1 MLTAFPLPW
10 HSPLHPQT
18 GHLSWERVSAR
29 ARCPHLP
36 GKASCRLS
44 SVSVGL
50 SPETVQFLVVSDDL
64 GAVMYLQHS
73 KGEWNS
79 WAYPHARKDC
89 LGFQKSENKVDV
101 SVVTGMKVLFLSCLL
116 LLLLLTCIP
125 PCTLCESS
133 SELVLCAHGV
143 CTRWHSIA
151 FAPYTGVCNQ
161 AHGVST
167 AAPVEVRAPDVL
179 GVSLT
184 GISNPKQGAV
194 LSSSCAVGFVLSVWL
209 RGLDPFWIGGLGEV
223 SPSSQEVSAGPGLSD
238 GSSFVLQTHLLG
250 SWGCLRRGTSNPGWC
265 CCSSRLH
272 WTGF

>member
-1 MLTAFPLPW
+1 MTWGQWCICSVARVNETHGPTHMQEKIVLGCRSHRRKLMFQLSLEWKFSSFP
-10 HSPLHPQT
+10 
-18 GHLSWERVSAR
+18 V
-29 ARCPHLP
+29 C
-36 GKASCRLS
+36 CC
-44 SVSVGL
+44 
-50 SPETVQFLVVSDDL
+50 F
-64 GAVMYLQHS
+64 
-73 KGEWNS
+73 
-79 WAYPHARKDC
+79 
-89 LGFQKSENKVDV
+89 
-101 SVVTGMKVLFLSCLL
+101 SCLCAFL
-116 LLLLLTCIP
+116 LV
-125 PCTLCESS
+125 LCVRVH
-133 SELVLCAHGV
+133 LNWFLCAHGV

>member
-18 GHLSWERVSAR
+18 GHLSWERVSAC

-64 GAVMYLQHS
+64 GAVMYLQRS

-89 LGFQKSENKVDV
+89 LGLQKSQKKVDV

-116 LLLLLTCIP
+116 LLLLLMCIP

-133 SELVLCAHGV
+133 SELVSLCSWCVHKV
-143 CTRWHSIA
+143 TFHCL
-151 FAPYTGVCNQ
+151 C
-161 AHGVST
+161 
-167 AAPVEVRAPDVL
+167 
-179 GVSLT
+179 SLH
-184 GISNPKQGAV
+184 
-194 LSSSCAVGFVLSVWL
+194 
-209 RGLDPFWIGGLGEV
+209 R
-223 SPSSQEVSAGPGLSD
+223 
-238 GSSFVLQTHLLG
+238 
-250 SWGCLRRGTSNPGWC
+250 CL
-265 CCSSRLH
+265 
-272 WTGF
+272 